1 MNIKW
6 NASQVWRVIYVV
18 YTIAICTSSL
28 ETKRFLRRVV
38 WICVGFT
45 LFNSCISLSTL
56 QIITNYVFFG
66 TRWSRKLINTR
77 RSVLKSSIVRK
88 KNATFL
94 RSSFPC
100 LKTLPTNPKISLE
113 LSICQECNWLYHYR
127 RSMFVCTWW
136 SSLCW

>member
-6 NASQVWRVIYVV
+6 NASLVWRVIYVV
-18 YTIAICTSSL
+18 YTIAICTINF

-56 QIITNYVFFG
+56 KIITNYVFFG
-66 TRWSRKLINTR
+66 TGWSRKLINTR
-77 RSVLKSSIVRK
+77 RSVLKSYIVRN
-88 KNATFL
+88 KNTTFP

-100 LKTLPTNPKISLE
+100 PKLCQRLQSSL
-113 LSICQECNWLYHYR
+113 SSYPFVWLYHYHYR
-127 RSMFVCTWW
+127 RGMFVCTWW